1 MNFKVTEAGK
11 CSLVRIAESLVVEL
25 ARVIFAARLDSV
37 ALGIHTIQMKG
48 ALLTC
53 SQRLP
58 RQVLL
63 AMFVFPIH
71 RIGSHKNI
79 GRFNKKVSLWNLLKG
94 QHLFRLVF
102 QARNSLQL
110 QRLWIRHTHGRQ
122 RRDRVRNVLRKR
134 PPLHWIRLSRSI

>member
-1 MNFKVTEAGK
+1 MEAGK

-53 SQRLP
+53 SQQLP
-58 RQVLL
+58 LRVLL
-63 AMFVFPIH
+63 AMFVFRIH
-71 RIGSHKNI
+71 RIGSYKNMERINKNI
-79 GRFNKKVSLWNLLKG
+79 SRLNLLKG

-110 QRLWIRHTHGRQ
+110 Q
-122 RRDRVRNVLRKR
+122 
-134 PPLHWIRLSRSI
+134 